1 MVFQNMVI
9 MIVSDNDDDD
19 DDDDKVDGSVTI
31 ETLMVG
37 FFFVISE

>member
-9 MIVSDNDDDD
+9 MIVSDNDD

-37 FFFVISE
+37 FLFIISE

>member
-1 MVFQNMVI
+1 MVI
-9 MIVSDNDDDD
+9 MIVSDND

-37 FFFVISE
+37 FLLS